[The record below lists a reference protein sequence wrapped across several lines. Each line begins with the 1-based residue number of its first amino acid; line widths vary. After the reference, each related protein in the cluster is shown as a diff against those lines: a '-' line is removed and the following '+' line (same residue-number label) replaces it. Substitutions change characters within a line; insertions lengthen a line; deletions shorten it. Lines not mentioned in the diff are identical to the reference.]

1 MKNIAVLTTGDGR
14 VGREVARILEGGS
27 RFRVVLSAG
36 EDEWRGDTAVFL
48 ASLRENDVD
57 LLLVEGPIDIPAAIE
72 GEYAGHILK
81 TEAECEDALAE
92 AEKCVRQLAAMETPP
107 PVPTPRE
114 VDRMWAEVLGVEC
127 NDIPPVPEVHADE
140 NGVEEEIPEIPEIP
154 GKREIPEIP
163 GNPVMYGKNVS
174 GEPAPQ
180 QGERRPMPPTYLLWA
195 VLATVLCCFIPG
207 IVALVYSSQV
217 SSRYYAG
224 DEAGAWRSSRNAEI
238 WIIVSFVLGLVS
250 GAIYLPLMML

>member
-57 LLLVEGPIDIPAAIE
+57 LLLVEGLIDIPAAIE
-72 GEYAGHILK
+72 REYVGHILK
-81 TEAECEDALAE
+81 TEAESEDALAQ

-127 NDIPPVPEVHADE
+127 NDIPPVPEAHANE

-154 GKREIPEIP
+154 G
-163 GNPVMYGKNVS
+163 NHVMYGKNVS
-174 GEPAPQ
+174 GEAAPD
-180 QGERRPMPPTYLLWA
+180 QGERSPMPPAYLLWA

-238 WIIVSFVLGLVS
+238 WIIVSFILGLVS